1 MFEKDMKVALL
12 LDFYGDVLSERHR
25 EMMELY
31 YADDL
36 SLAEIA
42 ESEGISRQGVRH
54 ILKTAEDHLRFLED
68 RLGLAAQFAELK
80 ETAEEMEKMA
90 NELTSLRDDMRAAAL
105 SERMRRCAADL
116 LSKPTEQEEN
126 RVPEFDGETDGGVE
140 ALPQ

>member
-25 EMMELY
+25 DMMELY

-54 ILKTAEDHLRFLED
+54 ILKTAEDHLRFLEE
-68 RLGLAAQFAELK
+68 RLGLAAQFEELK
-80 ETAEEMEKMA
+80 KTAEEMEKLA
-90 NELTSLRDDMRAAAL
+90 DALAAQENNTRAAAL
-105 SERMRRCAADL
+105 SARMRRCAAEL

-126 RVPEFDGETDGGVE
+126 RVPEFDRETDGGAE
-140 ALPQ
+140 TLP

>member
-25 EMMELY
+25 DMMELY

-54 ILKTAEDHLRFLED
+54 ILKTAEDHLRFLEE
-68 RLGLAAQFAELK
+68 RLGLAAQFEELK
-80 ETAEEMEKMA
+80 KTAEEMETLA
-90 NELTSLRDDMRAAAL
+90 AELATLEDHTRAATL
-105 SERMRRCAADL
+105 SVRMRRCAAEL
-116 LSKPTEQEEN
+116 LSKPTEQEES
-126 RVPEFDGETDGGVE
+126 RVPEFDRETDGGVE
-140 ALPQ
+140 TLS

>member
-25 EMMELY
+25 DMMELY

-54 ILKTAEDHLRFLED
+54 ILKTAEDHLRFLEE
-68 RLGLAAQFAELK
+68 RLGLAAQFEELK
-80 ETAEEMEKMA
+80 KTAEEMETLA
-90 NELTSLRDDMRAAAL
+90 AELATLEDHTRAAAL
-105 SERMRRCAADL
+105 SVRMRRCAAEL

-126 RVPEFDGETDGGVE
+126 RVPEFDRETDGGAE
-140 ALPQ
+140 TLP

>member
-1 MFEKDMKVALL
+1 MALL

-25 EMMELY
+25 DMMELY

-54 ILKTAEDHLRFLED
+54 ILKTAEDHLRFLEE
-68 RLGLAAQFAELK
+68 RLGLAAQFEELK
-80 ETAEEMEKMA
+80 KTAEEMEKLA
-90 NELTSLRDDMRAAAL
+90 DELAAQENNTRAAAL
-105 SERMRRCAADL
+105 SARMRRCAAEL

-126 RVPEFDGETDGGVE
+126 RVPEFDRETDGGAE
-140 ALPQ
+140 TLP

>member
-25 EMMELY
+25 DMMELY

-54 ILKTAEDHLRFLED
+54 ILKTAEDHLRFLEE
-68 RLGLAAQFAELK
+68 RLGLAAQFEELK
-80 ETAEEMEKMA
+80 KTAEEMEKLA
-90 NELTSLRDDMRAAAL
+90 AELATLEDHTRAAAL
-105 SERMRRCAADL
+105 SVRMRRCAAEL

-126 RVPEFDGETDGGVE
+126 RVPEFDRETDGGVE
-140 ALPQ
+140 TLS

>member
-54 ILKTAEDHLRFLED
+54 ILKTAEDHLRFLEE
-68 RLGLAAQFAELK
+68 RLGLASQFAALK
-80 ETAEEMEKMA
+80 KTAEEMEEMA
-90 NELTSLRDDMRAAAL
+90 DELTAIQNDTRAAEL
-105 SERMRRCAADL
+105 SLRMRRCAAEL

-126 RVPEFDGETDGGVE
+126 RVPEFDRKTDGGVE
-140 ALPQ
+140 TLS

>member
-25 EMMELY
+25 DMMELY

-54 ILKTAEDHLRFLED
+54 ILKTAEDHLRFLEE
-68 RLGLAAQFAELK
+68 RLGLAAQFEELK
-80 ETAEEMEKMA
+80 KTAEEMETLA
-90 NELTSLRDDMRAAAL
+90 AELATLEDHTRAAAL
-105 SERMRRCAADL
+105 SARMRRCAAEL

-126 RVPEFDGETDGGVE
+126 RVPEFDRETDGGVE
-140 ALPQ
+140 TLS

>member
-25 EMMELY
+25 DMMELY

-68 RLGLAAQFAELK
+68 RLGLAAQFKELQK
-80 ETAEEMEKMA
+80 TAEEMEALA
-90 NELTSLRDDMRAAAL
+90 NEL
-105 SERMRRCAADL
+105 C
-116 LSKPTEQEEN
+116 Q
-126 RVPEFDGETDGGVE
+126 
-140 ALPQ
+140 

>member
-25 EMMELY
+25 DMMELY

-54 ILKTAEDHLRFLED
+54 ILKTAEDHLRFLEE
-68 RLGLAAQFAELK
+68 RLGLAAQFEELK
-80 ETAEEMEKMA
+80 KTAEEMEKLA
-90 NELTSLRDDMRAAAL
+90 DELAAQENNTRAAAL
-105 SERMRRCAADL
+105 SARMRRCAAEL

-126 RVPEFDGETDGGVE
+126 RVPEFDRETDGGAE
-140 ALPQ
+140 TLP

>member
-25 EMMELY
+25 DMMELY

-54 ILKTAEDHLRFLED
+54 ILKTAEDHLRFLEE
-68 RLGLAAQFAELK
+68 RLGLAAQFEELK
-80 ETAEEMEKMA
+80 KTAEEMETLA
-90 NELTSLRDDMRAAAL
+90 AELATLEDHTRAAAL
-105 SERMRRCAADL
+105 SIRMRRCAAEL
-116 LSKPTEQEEN
+116 LSKPTEQEES
-126 RVPEFDGETDGGVE
+126 RVPEFDRETDGGVE
-140 ALPQ
+140 ALP

>member
-25 EMMELY
+25 DMMELY

-54 ILKTAEDHLRFLED
+54 ILKTAEDHLRFLEE
-68 RLGLAAQFAELK
+68 RLGLAAQFEELK
-80 ETAEEMEKMA
+80 KTAEELETLA
-90 NELTSLRDDMRAAAL
+90 AELATLEDHTRAAAL
-105 SERMRRCAADL
+105 SVRMRRCAAEL
-116 LSKPTEQEEN
+116 LSKPTEQEES
-126 RVPEFDGETDGGVE
+126 RVPEFDRETDGGVE
-140 ALPQ
+140 TLS

>member
-1 MFEKDMKVALL
+1 MFEKDMKVSLL

-54 ILKTAEDHLRFLED
+54 ILKTAEDHLRFLEE
-68 RLGLAAQFAELK
+68 RLGLAAQFEELK
-80 ETAEEMEKMA
+80 KTAEEMEKLA
-90 NELTSLRDDMRAAAL
+90 AELATLEDHTRAAAL
-105 SERMRRCAADL
+105 SVRMRRCAAEL
-116 LSKPTEQEEN
+116 LSKPTEQEES
-126 RVPEFDGETDGGVE
+126 RVPEFDRETDGGVE
-140 ALPQ
+140 TLS

>member
-25 EMMELY
+25 DMMELY

-54 ILKTAEDHLRFLED
+54 ILKTAEDHLRFLEE
-68 RLGLAAQFAELK
+68 RLGLAAQFEELK
-80 ETAEEMEKMA
+80 KTAEEMETLA
-90 NELTSLRDDMRAAAL
+90 AELATLEDHTRAAAL
-105 SERMRRCAADL
+105 SIRMRRCAAEL
-116 LSKPTEQEEN
+116 LSKPTEQEES
-126 RVPEFDGETDGGVE
+126 RVPEFDRETDGGVE
-140 ALPQ
+140 TLS

>member
-54 ILKTAEDHLRFLED
+54 ILKTAEDHLRFLEE
-68 RLGLAAQFAELK
+68 RLGLASQFAALK
-80 ETAEEMEKMA
+80 KTAEEMETLA
-90 NELTSLRDDMRAAAL
+90 DELAAIRNDTRTLEL
-105 SERMRRCAADL
+105 SERMHRCAAEL

-126 RVPEFDGETDGGVE
+126 RVPEFDRKTDGSAE
-140 ALPQ
+140 ALS

>member
-12 LDFYGDVLSERHR
+12 LDFYGDVLSDRHR

-54 ILKTAEDHLRFLED
+54 ILKTAEDHLRFLEE
-68 RLGLAAQFAELK
+68 RLGLASQFAELK
-80 ETAEEMEKMA
+80 KTAEEMEILA
-90 NELTSLRDDMRAAAL
+90 NELISLRDDTRAAAL
-105 SERMRRCAADL
+105 SERMRRCAAEL
-116 LSKPTEQEEN
+116 LSKPTEQEES
-126 RVPEFDGETDGGVE
+126 RVPEFDRKINGGAE